1 MSNRDREMDEIVTGL
16 RALPRLDPPPEFT
29 TRLRILGSRE
39 ALRRRRF
46 VSPGA
51 LWAFVREEI
60 FARSDD
66 LLRPVAMPAA
76 GGLATAVLLFG
87 MIAPS
92 LTVNRAPANDV
103 LAAFSTE
110 ASLESS
116 FSVSFTNID
125 VMVVD
130 VFVDAQGKIVD
141 YSIPEGQNWAKNP
154 MLVRNLETT
163 LLYTKFT
170 PATYFGQPS
179 AARTRITLL
188 RSQLEVR
195 G

>member
-1 MSNRDREMDEIVTGL
+1 MEQMLAGL
-16 RALPRLDPPPEFT
+16 RTLPQPEPPREVT
-29 TRLRILGSRE
+29 VSLRILGSRE

-46 VSPGA
+46 ASPA
-51 LWAFVREEI
+51 AFWKYVREGVMVR
-60 FARSDD
+60 FDN

-76 GGLATAVLLFG
+76 GGVAASMLLFA
-87 MIAPS
+87 MIAPA

-110 ASLESS
+110 AQLESS
-116 FSVSFTNID
+116 FSVNLTAVD
-125 VMVVD
+125 LVVVD
-130 VFVDAQGKIVD
+130 LFIDEQGKVVD

-188 RSQLEVR
+188 RSQVEVR